1 LLVCVF
7 FSSLFKHISLYEKE
21 EEEEAAACSIMKI
34 DADVQTHCMIAEG
47 KVSGGLSFTA
57 FGFSHTDKANAG
69 CFAVQ
74 GFWNEC
80 AAATLELHCLQ

>member
-7 FSSLFKHISLYEKE
+7 FSSFLKHISLCEKEEEEE

-47 KVSGGLSFTA
+47 KVSGGFSFIA
-57 FGFSHTDKANAG
+57 LEFSHTDKAN
-69 CFAVQ
+69 CRMFCSPR
-74 GFWNEC
+74 F
-80 AAATLELHCLQ
+80 LE

>member
-1 LLVCVF
+1 VF
-7 FSSLFKHISLYEKE
+7 FFLPCSNTLSLCEKEEE
-21 EEEEAAACSIMKI
+21 EEEEAAACSVMKI

-57 FGFSHTDKANAG
+57 LGFSHTDIANAG

-74 GFWNEC
+74 GFGNEC
-80 AAATLELHCLQ
+80 AAAPLELHGLQ